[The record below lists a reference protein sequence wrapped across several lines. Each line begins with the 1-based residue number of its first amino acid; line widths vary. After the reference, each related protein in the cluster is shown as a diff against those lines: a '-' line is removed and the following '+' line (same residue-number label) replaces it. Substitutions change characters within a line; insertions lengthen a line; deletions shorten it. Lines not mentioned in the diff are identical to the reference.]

1 MHGVWRIRVATDYR
15 IVYTLDDDRLLILVV
30 DAGHRREIYR

>member
-1 MHGVWRIRVATDYR
+1 MSYSVSILRYEIRDT
-15 IVYTLDDDRLLILVV
+15 TLTILVV

>member
-1 MHGVWRIRVATDYR
+1 VGDYR
-15 IVYTLDDDRLLILVV
+15 IIDEIHDQILLVIVV